1 MHTFLYIKK
10 FLIRKHIF
18 ISILI
23 LLLSTIFL
31 NSYITSKRLT
41 PYEPDDS
48 YHYLSKA
55 VFLKNCKNEKCF
67 FENLFLKKQEEKA
80 NKSNAKI
87 DRQIHRLTQS
97 YHPLYT
103 AALSYLIKDTNNYL
117 KGHRVMNIFLSFLI
131 FLLVFFYVKNFFK
144 NSLIT
149 SSILIILSLHFFQ
162 GGMGI
167 QFPMPFTISIFLSA
181 ISLAL
186 LEKHKSISLLFII
199 FSCLMHKVGILISS
213 ISFLTYL
220 INAFFFKNKNSFNLF
235 YKDQI
240 KIIISFTVIIFFC
253 FFAKFNIAENYKTNL
268 INLYSFEYNL
278 FDILESIKNNFKSF
292 IIMAGKTILYL
303 NPIFL
308 YFFLASLRNNYN
320 NQFRVLKIFTL
331 LIISFMIFFPY
342 GIKFA
347 FGMRSWPLMVCNYL
361 IIGFYGI
368 NELKKNKYN
377 EFIKKIYLFTMP
389 FFIILNLYSLY
400 NYSLY
405 KVYKNDLYY
414 DSIEAS
420 KFSKKF
426 VKEYQVIFNSSEE
439 TFYSNLIAGYVHNNF
454 YYKSPEK
461 LDSNYIMVVDNPVNF
476 SGSSIILKNNTEFLL
491 SHKFYGL
498 IVNSVKSQT
507 IKINGDIHQLHKGNN
522 TLTNIKIDK
531 IDKDSGSLI
540 IEFSNIHKD
549 LRLLGIMLDK
559 NQVNFWP
566 WGEDVSLIVG
576 NIDFN
581 LKRPFIF
588 SKRERFRKI
597 FNFKTLNSDILSM
610 IKSNCL
616 KRIIYDKDSSLII
629 NNNCRNTRKFD
640 INKIKISQ
648 VFALNFF
655 KGNLYA
661 ASTFHNR
668 IVKLD
673 ENINYLQFMNFY
685 GNFEDLPKKID
696 NEDIFTNNHTI
707 IGQMINVHGIE
718 FDNEENNYIS
728 QYLSEDVN
736 NLGLVF
742 APKSCHGTCSS
753 DDLKFI
759 GGFKGVSHAYLDIKK
774 QNILVADYGAGD
786 ELEGDIFKIN
796 LSNLKS
802 REKISKISGYKFKKP
817 HMIRNHNEIY
827 YAIDTGNSEI
837 VMLDKNYKVLKI
849 INNTFLMK
857 KNKADQLFKTLAGI
871 SFSKEFIFVTDVG
884 NHSIMAFDHYW
895 NLKFMIKNNIYHS
908 YELDKISMKN
918 INKYEY
924 NYYIKEFSLKSPF
937 DLLYNNKTLYI
948 ANTHENEIISIK
960 F

>member
-1 MHTFLYIKK
+1 M
-10 FLIRKHIF
+10 
-18 ISILI
+18 
-23 LLLSTIFL
+23 
-31 NSYITSKRLT
+31 
-41 PYEPDDS
+41 
-48 YHYLSKA
+48 
-55 VFLKNCKNEKCF
+55 
-67 FENLFLKKQEEKA
+67 
-80 NKSNAKI
+80 
-87 DRQIHRLTQS
+87 
-97 YHPLYT
+97 
-103 AALSYLIKDTNNYL
+103 
-117 KGHRVMNIFLSFLI
+117 
-131 FLLVFFYVKNFFK
+131 
-144 NSLIT
+144 
-149 SSILIILSLHFFQ
+149 
-162 GGMGI
+162 
-167 QFPMPFTISIFLSA
+167 
-181 ISLAL
+181 
-186 LEKHKSISLLFII
+186 
-199 FSCLMHKVGILISS
+199 
-213 ISFLTYL
+213 
-220 INAFFFKNKNSFNLF
+220 
-235 YKDQI
+235 
-240 KIIISFTVIIFFC
+240 
-253 FFAKFNIAENYKTNL
+253 
-268 INLYSFEYNL
+268 
-278 FDILESIKNNFKSF
+278 
-292 IIMAGKTILYL
+292 
-303 NPIFL
+303 
-308 YFFLASLRNNYN
+308 
-320 NQFRVLKIFTL
+320 
-331 LIISFMIFFPY
+331 
-342 GIKFA
+342 
-347 FGMRSWPLMVCNYL
+347 
-361 IIGFYGI
+361 
-368 NELKKNKYN
+368 
-377 EFIKKIYLFTMP
+377 
-389 FFIILNLYSLY
+389 
-400 NYSLY
+400 
-405 KVYKNDLYY
+405 
-414 DSIEAS
+414 
-420 KFSKKF
+420 
-426 VKEYQVIFNSSEE
+426 
-439 TFYSNLIAGYVHNNF
+439 HNNF
-454 YYKSPEK
+454 YYESPEK

-476 SGSSIILKNNTEFLL
+476 SGSSIVLKNNTEFLL

-498 IVNSVKSQT
+498 IVHSVKSQT
-507 IKINGDIHQLHKGNN
+507 IRINGDIYQLHKGNN

-549 LRLLGIMLDK
+549 LRLLGIMLDE

-610 IKSNCL
+610 IKSDCS
-616 KRIIYDKDSSLII
+616 KQIIYDKDSSLII
-629 NNNCRNTRKFD
+629 NNNCVVTHKFD

-673 ENINYLQFMNFY
+673 ENNNYLQFMNFY
-685 GNFEDLPKKID
+685 GNFKDLPKDLD
-696 NEDIFTNNHTI
+696 NKDTFTNNHTI
-707 IGQMINVHGIE
+707 VGQMINVHSIE

-759 GGFKGVSHAYLDIKK
+759 NGFKGVSHAYLDIKK

-871 SFSKEFIFVTDVG
+871 SFSKEFIFVSDVG

-895 NLKFMIKNNIYHS
+895 NLKFMIKNNIYYS

-918 INKYEY
+918 INKHEY
-924 NYYIKEFSLKSPF
+924 NNYIKEFNLKSPF
-937 DLLYNNKTLYI
+937 DLLYNNKILYI